1 MVACPLTSAA
11 GVLSL
16 LDEPQ
21 EELKAYALMKLDAI
35 VDLFWAEVS
44 DSVSKIEVLY
54 EDTSFKHRELA
65 ALVASKVYY
74 HLGEFEESL
83 SFALG
88 AGKLFDLNQNT
99 EYVETIVSKCIDKYI
114 ALRGEIQE
122 YPDRKIAMDVN
133 LERVVN
139 LMVARCYDMKDYI
152 EVVGIALETFRLD
165 LLEEAI
171 LKGNT
176 RELLAYVHEANTKT
190 MQHIVF
196 RTTIFRL
203 LVKLYG
209 VLESPDYISM
219 SQCLVHVNDPAETAT
234 LLKTLIAGNEVQILT
249 AYQISFDIEDNATQ
263 EFIIKVLAALPTPA
277 VAAVTP
283 AVAALA
289 IADRNDMETDEQTP
303 LLKAEENTADPQLLK
318 IRHILAGDLTI
329 KLNLEFLYRNNRA
342 DLLILKNTKSVFDS
356 RNSVYHTAVTFSN
369 AFMNAG
375 TTSDEFLR
383 RNLEWLSRATNWT
396 KFSATAALGV
406 IHKGQISQSMAL
418 LAPYL
423 PREGVAGSPYS
434 EGGALFAL
442 GLINANHGTQVLP
455 YLAKALKDTQ
465 HEVIQHGAALGLGV
479 AGMSTGN
486 EDIYE
491 DLKNVLFNDNAVAG
505 EAASISMGLIMLG
518 TASLKAIDEMIQ
530 YARETQHEKI
540 IRGLALGVALI
551 MFGREEQ
558 ADDFIEQLS
567 TDKDPILR
575 YGGMYTVALAYAGT
589 GHNKAIRRLLHV
601 AVSDVSDD
609 VRRAAVTALGFVLY
623 KSPQQVPRVV
633 QLLAESFNPHVR
645 YGATLALGISCASTN
660 LKEAISLLEP
670 MTKDPVDYVRQGAL
684 IALGMILVQHNEVS
698 STKMATV
705 RKLFESTISDKHEDV
720 MARYGAVI
728 GQGIIDAGGRN
739 VTISMQTRS
748 GFPNIPA
755 IVGTA
760 LFTHFWYWFPLTHM
774 LSLAFTPTGVIGLNK
789 NLDVP
794 KFDFGVVGTKASL
807 FAYVPATKPP
817 TAEVVK
823 KVATAVLSTTVK
835 AMARAKKAEKEK
847 DKDGVVAD
855 TPVSRDT
862 MDIDEKKD
870 LVDTTVADSTSSAVP
885 DRKRKKKDASDDATA
900 GATAVVAEVLEN
912 FARVVPPQVKYV
924 TFKEGS
930 RYVPVKKE
938 SIGGIV
944 LLMDTRP
951 GEPEELISISLSHP
965 GATPDATN
973 ATVSSSPSDSN
984 PTPPTSFRLTEN
996 DE

>member
-1 MVACPLTSAA
+1 M
-11 GVLSL
+11 
-16 LDEPQ
+16 Q
-21 EELKAYALMKLDAI
+21 HK
-35 VDLFWAEVS
+35 
-44 DSVSKIEVLY
+44 
-54 EDTSFKHRELA
+54 
-65 ALVASKVYY
+65 
-74 HLGEFEESL
+74 SL
-83 SFALG
+83 SSKYWL
-88 AGKLFDLNQNT
+88 LF
-99 EYVETIVSKCIDKYI
+99 
-114 ALRGEIQE
+114 
-122 YPDRKIAMDVN
+122 
-133 LERVVN
+133 
-139 LMVARCYDMKDYI
+139 
-152 EVVGIALETFRLD
+152 
-165 LLEEAI
+165 
-171 LKGNT
+171 
-176 RELLAYVHEANTKT
+176 
-190 MQHIVF
+190 
-196 RTTIFRL
+196 
-203 LVKLYG
+203 
-209 VLESPDYISM
+209 
-219 SQCLVHVNDPAETAT
+219 
-234 LLKTLIAGNEVQILT
+234 
-249 AYQISFDIEDNATQ
+249 
-263 EFIIKVLAALPTPA
+263 PTPA

-303 LLKAEENTADPQLLK
+303 LLK
-318 IRHILAGDLTI
+318 
-329 KLNLEFLYRNNRA
+329 FLYRNNRA

-633 QLLAESFNPHVR
+633 QLLAESFNPH
-645 YGATLALGISCASTN
+645 
-660 LKEAISLLEP
+660 
-670 MTKDPVDYVRQGAL
+670 
-684 IALGMILVQHNEVS
+684 HNEVS

-835 AMARAKKAEKEK
+835 AMARAKKLK
-847 DKDGVVAD
+847 
-855 TPVSRDT
+855 
-862 MDIDEKKD
+862 
-870 LVDTTVADSTSSAVP
+870 
-885 DRKRKKKDASDDATA
+885 RKRT
-900 GATAVVAEVLEN
+900 
-912 FARVVPPQVKYV
+912 RM
-924 TFKEGS
+924 
-930 RYVPVKKE
+930 
-938 SIGGIV
+938 V
-944 LLMDTRP
+944 LLPT
-951 GEPEELISISLSHP
+951 HP
-965 GATPDATN
+965 
-973 ATVSSSPSDSN
+973 
-984 PTPPTSFRLTEN
+984 
-996 DE
+996 